1 MGTFF
6 ILNTNEKSIPFE
18 VKTVSE
24 NIGGKN
30 FLLEIAS
37 SEADRELGLG
47 KRVSLT
53 ADHGMI
59 FVFDKSNMYGFWM
72 KDTNFPLDIIWLNE
86 SCVVV
91 GKANMLP
98 ESFPK
103 VFYPDFVAKYAIEL
117 PLNSASNIKEGNA
130 LSCSDIRNI
139 KTK

>member
-6 ILNTNEKSIPFE
+6 IINTNGKSIPFE
-18 VKTVSE
+18 FKIIAE
-24 NIGGKN
+24 NIGNKN

-47 KRVSLT
+47 KRVSLA

-59 FVFDKSNMYGFWM
+59 FVFDKSDMYGFWM
-72 KDTNFPLDIIWLNE
+72 KDTNFPLDILWLNE

-91 GKANMLP
+91 GKATMLS

-103 VFYPDFVAKYAIEL
+103 VFYPDFPAKYAIEL
-117 PLNSASNIKEGNA
+117 PLNSASNIREGNV
-130 LSCSDIRNI
+130 LSCSDIKNI
-139 KTK
+139 KIK